1 MAGETGRRM
10 PEFVLISGGA
20 GATGSATARRFIA
33 EGSKVALTDID
44 AERLKAV
51 ADELGALALPADGTQ
66 RDPLAE
72 VVERTVSE
80 FGALDTV
87 IATQG
92 SFATGPTGRRGDK
105 QWFAALDINLNG
117 CYFLATEALPHL
129 IERKGSIVVLSSVAG
144 LFGGPEG
151 AIGYSAAK
159 AGVINFIRYLARNHG
174 PDGLRANAV
183 CPGWIKTPL
192 ADASIQWLAEQKGI
206 TAEQAFDVC
215 TAHTP
220 LRRAADPSEI
230 AAVCAFLASS
240 DASMVTGHALCAD
253 GGSTAV
259 DAGTI
264 AFDRPTPA

>member
-1 MAGETGRRM
+1 MVQGNGRRM

-20 GATGSATARRFIA
+20 GATGLAIARRFVA

-44 AERLKAV
+44 EARLQAA
-51 ADELGALALPADGTQ
+51 ADELGALALPADGTN
-66 RDPLAE
+66 RDALAE

-117 CYFLATEALPHL
+117 CYFLLTEALPHL
-129 IERKGSIVVLSSVAG
+129 LERQGSVVVISSTAG

-159 AGVINFIRYLARNHG
+159 AGVINFIRYLARSYG
-174 PDGLRANAV
+174 PRGLRANAV
-183 CPGWIKTPL
+183 CPGWIRTAL
-192 ADASIQWLAEQKGI
+192 AGESMEWLAEREGI
-206 TAEQAFDVC
+206 SIDEAWDLC
-215 TAHTP
+215 TSHTP
-220 LRRAADPSEI
+220 LRRPAEPEEI
-230 AAVCAFLASS
+230 ASACAFLASS
-240 DASMVTGHALCAD
+240 DASMVTGHTLMVD
-253 GGSTAV
+253 GGSTTV
-259 DAGTI
+259 EMGTI
-264 AFDRPTPA
+264 AFDRP